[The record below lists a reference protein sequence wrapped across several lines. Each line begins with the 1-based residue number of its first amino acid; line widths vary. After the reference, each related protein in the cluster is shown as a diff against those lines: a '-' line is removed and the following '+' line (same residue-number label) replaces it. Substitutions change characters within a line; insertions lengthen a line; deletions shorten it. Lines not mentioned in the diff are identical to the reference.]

1 MRSKR
6 LRTTE
11 EPVDLDG
18 TSALKSKRKSSA
30 GPPSPKVRRSVA
42 GTTGKKEQK
51 EKKKEAESKNNQS
64 QNSVQLSGKKLTDD
78 KEDI

>member
-42 GTTGKKEQK
+42 GTTGKKE
-51 EKKKEAESKNNQS
+51 KKKEAESKHNQS